1 MIGLLK
7 LALVFAAIVVLL
19 SRKCD
24 LGPLLFAASI
34 GVGLLF
40 GYPLLD
46 IGRDILSAV
55 VDPLTL
61 RLAAVVVLIL
71 ILGELLRDTA
81 SLTGMVESLRELIP
95 SGRTVMAVLP
105 AMIGLLP
112 MIGGAMLS
120 APMVEE
126 VGRRMDAGSEQKT
139 FVNYWFR
146 HMWEP
151 MFPVYPSA
159 MLAAA
164 LVGLT
169 PVQLAGA
176 TWIVSVS
183 GLLGG
188 LLFGLRRIRPAVVDS
203 QPSAIRRSDSAKR
216 FAQSIWPVALLIVLA
231 MALPLNEEIRLVAAL
246 LITIPLMLAV
256 KRLRARTLWP
266 IVRQRIAWKTILVIF
281 GALSF
286 RLVLENCGAVATV
299 SGELT
304 ALNVPLPL
312 VAFAVPFIAGLFTGL
327 MAAAYSIGF
336 PIVIPLIVSQGG
348 AVAPAWATWLLAG
361 GFLGV
366 MLSPMHLCLSLTRE
380 YFQANWG
387 LLYRLLLP
395 SGLLTL
401 AAVAGQ
407 LLLA

>member
-7 LALVFAAIVVLL
+7 LALVFAGIVVLL
-19 SRKCD
+19 RRRGD
-24 LGPLLFAASI
+24 LGLLLFAASI
-34 GVGLLF
+34 AVGLLF
-40 GYPLLD
+40 GYPLPD
-46 IGRDILSAV
+46 IGGDILSAV
-55 VDPLTL
+55 IDPLTL
-61 RLAAVVVLIL
+61 RLAVVVVFIL
-71 ILGELLRDTA
+71 ILGELLRHTA

-95 SGRTVMAVLP
+95 SGRAVMAVLP
-105 AMIGLLP
+105 ATIGLLP
-112 MIGGAMLS
+112 MVGGAMLS

-126 VGRRMDAGSEQKT
+126 VGRQMNADSEQKT

-159 MLAAA
+159 MLAATFC
-164 LVGLT
+164 GLT
-169 PVQLAGA
+169 SVQLAGA
-176 TWIVSVS
+176 TWVVTASAM
-183 GLLGG
+183 LGG
-188 LLFGLRRIRPAVVDS
+188 LLFGLLRIRQESEDS
-203 QPSAIRRSDSAKR
+203 QPPDIRWSDSLKQ
-216 FAQSIWPVALLIVLA
+216 FIHSIWPVALLVILA
-231 MALPLNEEIRLVAAL
+231 MALPLDDEIRLVIAL
-246 LITIPLMLAV
+246 LITIPLMIAV
-256 KRLRARTLWP
+256 KRLHVRVLWP
-266 IVRQRIAWKTILVIF
+266 IVRHRIAWKTILVIF

-299 SGELT
+299 SEELT
-304 ALNVPLPL
+304 RLNVPLPL
-312 VAFAVPFIAGLFTGL
+312 VAFAVPFIGGLFTGL

-348 AVAPAWATWLLAG
+348 AVAPAWAAWLLAG

-380 YFQANWG
+380 YFKANWG
-387 LLYRLLLP
+387 PLYRLLLP